1 MTIVLGLTGS
11 YGSGKSTVAAMLAEM
26 GIPVIDAD
34 EIAREVVRPGA
45 PALAEIVAAFGGSV
59 LKEDGTLDRAR
70 LAEVVFAEEG
80 ARRRLNAIVHPR
92 VGERLRQFVREN
104 AAAPVVALE
113 IPLLLE
119 GGGRGLVD
127 QIVVVTVKESTR
139 MERLARRGIDES
151 SARARLA
158 SQLPQERKVALADH
172 VIDNDGDR
180 ESTRA
185 QVRALARRLGVT
197 ASDGAAASA
206 PRHP

>member
-104 AAAPVVALE
+104 AAAPVVVLE

-185 QVRALARRLGVT
+185 QVRALARRLRVT